1 MHAYFDV
8 VSQSGN
14 LKGYSMHTFGYS
26 MSVHYRPHPTA
37 QTRQFSL
44 RSGSAVLCTL
54 WALAPSMAGAEVVIN
69 EVDYGPSYTFEV
81 SQQVPPVP
89 HTPASF
95 QVLNGAHLT
104 YGITPPAGTTNRGWS
119 ILTEST
125 GVYRWKIDGA
135 GSTMTT
141 PGVAQF
147 GRLTSGS
154 NDSRIDITNG
164 GTWNSGNNVILGS
177 GLGSKTVLSVD
188 GKGSAVNI
196 AGELN
201 NGRIGGVGVINITNG
216 GLLNAAAGFRL
227 GLGAAVG
234 TGLGSL
240 LIDGFGS
247 KMSTHF
253 LSAPGVSSIDVR
265 NGGSLSVTTFFELF
279 DQASLNVS
287 GASSLVEISSPDLRS
302 TGATVSVSEG
312 GRIKAGAMYL
322 NSSEK
327 KAGVLNIGVGGKAGT
342 FDVPQVALDR
352 SAKVNFNHTDFLN
365 FSSQINGEGSV
376 NKIGS
381 DFGVTA
387 LTAANTYT
395 GGTNILSGALQV
407 GNGGTT
413 GSIVGDVNNNGALIF
428 NRSDNITFSGVISGT
443 GDVVKAGTGVVTL
456 SGMNTYTG
464 STIIAE
470 GTLQVDG
477 SIESSSRVTIAPGA
491 SLTGSGRIPA
501 LAMNGTMALY
511 GVPGTSLGI
520 SGNLTMS
527 ADSVYEARVRG
538 AMADRINVAGNAALA
553 GTLKLMPRGGPYVFK
568 SPYTL
573 LSAAGGRSGTFNKI
587 DTAGTFGD
595 GVNSQV
601 SYTGNDVLLTL
612 TPKPLTT
619 FVSEDTPHNGII
631 IASAIDRAVT
641 DGGDPSSLFA
651 IFNQPAAAIPAAV
664 NQLSGELH
672 TAAPALAYRASDQF
686 LRAMLN
692 PMAAGRLGINQQ
704 PEPDKPAY
712 SIWASAFGSDGR
724 NSGDNSIGSARRT
737 ISDTYIASGVD
748 VQLKPGT
755 IVGLAVSGGS
765 AHASLAGPGGKINAD
780 VFQAGVYGTT
790 QLGKVRLG
798 AAGSYAR
805 LDNDVSRAIPVLDS
819 NLSSS
824 YVTTAW
830 SGRLQGSVEAAN
842 WNGLSLSPLVAL
854 QATRSY
860 SPRVNEANGAGAL
873 TLASRSETNSR
884 SELGVQLDAD
894 SPFDGLPITGFARVA
909 WAHYFQRDADMSA
922 SLTGLPGATFRVT
935 GAEAN
940 RNSALMIVGVN
951 AHLNKRVTV
960 GFNLDSEHSG
970 SGDRIGAFANAR
982 MEF

>member
-1 MHAYFDV
+1 MNAYFDV

-26 MSVHYRPHPTA
+26 MSVHYRPYLTA

-69 EVDYGPSYTFEV
+69 EVNYGPSYTFEV
-81 SQQVPPVP
+81 SQRVPPDP
-89 HTPASF
+89 LPPASF

-104 YGITPPAGTTNRGWS
+104 YGMTQITGTTNRAWS
-119 ILTEST
+119 ILTQPT

-147 GRLTSGS
+147 GRGPGS

-177 GLGSKTVLSVD
+177 GLGSKTVLTVD

-201 NGRIGGVGVINITNG
+201 TGRIGGVGVINITNG

-227 GLGAAVG
+227 GLGAAAG
-234 TGLGSL
+234 TGLGSV

-253 LSAPGVSSIDVR
+253 LSATGPSSIDVR
-265 NGGSLSVTTFFELF
+265 NGGSLSVADFFELS
-279 DQASLNVS
+279 DQASLTVS
-287 GASSLVEISSPDLRS
+287 GASALVEIGSPNFTS

-312 GRIKAGAMYL
+312 GRIKAPAMNL

-428 NRSDNITFSGVISGT
+428 NRSDNMTFSGVISGA
-443 GDVVKAGTGVVTL
+443 GDVVKAGSGVVTL

-464 STIIAE
+464 ATIIAE

-477 SIESSSRVTIAPGA
+477 SIDSSSRVTIAPGA
-491 SLTGSGRIPA
+491 VLTGSGRMPA
-501 LAMNGTMALY
+501 LVMNGTMALY

-538 AMADRINVAGNAALA
+538 TMADRINVAGNATLA
-553 GTLKLMPRGGPYVFK
+553 GTLKLIPRGAPYVFK

-573 LSAAGGRSGTFNKI
+573 LSAAGGRSGTFNQV
-587 DTAGTFGD
+587 DTAGTFGA
-595 GVNSQV
+595 GVNSEV

-641 DGGDPSSLFA
+641 DGGNPTSLFA
-651 IFNQPAAAIPAAV
+651 IYNQQAAAIPAAI

-672 TAAPALAYRASDQF
+672 TAAPALA
-686 LRAMLN
+686 
-692 PMAAGRLGINQQ
+692 
-704 PEPDKPAY
+704 
-712 SIWASAFGSDGR
+712 
-724 NSGDNSIGSARRT
+724 
-737 ISDTYIASGVD
+737 
-748 VQLKPGT
+748 
-755 IVGLAVSGGS
+755 
-765 AHASLAGPGGKINAD
+765 
-780 VFQAGVYGTT
+780 
-790 QLGKVRLG
+790 
-798 AAGSYAR
+798 
-805 LDNDVSRAIPVLDS
+805 
-819 NLSSS
+819 
-824 YVTTAW
+824 
-830 SGRLQGSVEAAN
+830 
-842 WNGLSLSPLVAL
+842 
-854 QATRSY
+854 
-860 SPRVNEANGAGAL
+860 
-873 TLASRSETNSR
+873 
-884 SELGVQLDAD
+884 
-894 SPFDGLPITGFARVA
+894 
-909 WAHYFQRDADMSA
+909 
-922 SLTGLPGATFRVT
+922 
-935 GAEAN
+935 
-940 RNSALMIVGVN
+940 
-951 AHLNKRVTV
+951 
-960 GFNLDSEHSG
+960 
-970 SGDRIGAFANAR
+970 
-982 MEF
+982 

>member
-1 MHAYFDV
+1 M
-8 VSQSGN
+8 
-14 LKGYSMHTFGYS
+14 
-26 MSVHYRPHPTA
+26 
-37 QTRQFSL
+37 
-44 RSGSAVLCTL
+44 
-54 WALAPSMAGAEVVIN
+54 
-69 EVDYGPSYTFEV
+69 
-81 SQQVPPVP
+81 
-89 HTPASF
+89 
-95 QVLNGAHLT
+95 
-104 YGITPPAGTTNRGWS
+104 
-119 ILTEST
+119 
-125 GVYRWKIDGA
+125 
-135 GSTMTT
+135 
-141 PGVAQF
+141 
-147 GRLTSGS
+147 
-154 NDSRIDITNG
+154 DITNG
-164 GTWNSGNNVILGS
+164 GTWNSSNNVILGS
-177 GLGSKTVLSVD
+177 GLNSKTVLTVD
-188 GKGSAVNI
+188 GIGSSVNI

-201 NGRIGGVGVINITNG
+201 SGRFGGLGIINITNG
-216 GLLNAAAGFRL
+216 GQLNAAAGFRS
-227 GLGAAVG
+227 GYGQ
-234 TGLGSL
+234 L
-240 LIDGFGS
+240 LIDGSGS
-247 KMSTHF
+247 KMTTHF
-253 LSAPGVSSIDVR
+253 LSGTGESSLDIR
-265 NGGSLSVTTFFELF
+265 NGGSLSVATFFELYG
-279 DQASLNVS
+279 QTSLNVS
-287 GASSLVEISSPDLRS
+287 GPLSVVEVSTANLISYGAS
-302 TGATVSVSEG
+302 VSVSEG
-312 GRIKAGAMYL
+312 GKIKAKGIYL
-322 NSSEK
+322 GSNEG
-327 KAGVLNIGVGGKAGT
+327 KAGVLNVGVGGKAGIL
-342 FDVPQVALDR
+342 DVPEVSLNDM
-352 SAKVNFNHTDFLN
+352 AKVNFNHTDFLN
-365 FSSQINGEGSV
+365 FNSPITGNGSV

-387 LTAANTYT
+387 LTGANTYT
-395 GGTNILSGALQV
+395 GGTNISSGALQV

-443 GDVVKAGTGVVTL
+443 GDVVKAGSGVVTL

-477 SIESSSRVTIAPGA
+477 SIDSSSRVTIAPGA
-491 SLTGSGRIPA
+491 VLTGSGRMPA
-501 LAMNGTMALY
+501 LVMNGTMALY

-538 AMADRINVAGNAALA
+538 AMADRINVAGTATLA
-553 GTLKLMPRGGPYVFK
+553 GTLKLIPRGAPYVFK

-587 DTAGTFGD
+587 DTAGTFG
-595 GVNSQV
+595 GAVNSEV

-612 TPKPLTT
+612 TPGKLTT
-619 FVSEDTPHNGII
+619 FVTDDAPHNGII

-651 IFNQPAAAIPAAV
+651 IFNQPAAAIPASV

-704 PEPDKPAY
+704 PVFDKPVY

-724 NSGDNSIGSARRT
+724 NSGDSTVGSARRT

-748 VQLKPGT
+748 VQIKPGT

-765 AHASLAGPGGKINAD
+765 AHASLAGSGGKIDAD
-780 VFQAGVYGTT
+780 VFQAGLYGTT

-805 LDNDVSRAIPVLDS
+805 LDNDVSRAIPVLGS

-830 SGRLQGSVEAAN
+830 SGRLQGSVEAAS

-854 QATRSY
+854 QATRAY
-860 SPRVNEANGAGAL
+860 SPHVNEANGAGAL
-873 TLASRSETNSR
+873 TLKSRSETNSR
-884 SELGVQLDAD
+884 GELGVQLDAD

-909 WAHYFQRDADMSA
+909 WAHYFQRDADLSA
-922 SLTGLPGATFRVT
+922 SLIGLPGAGFKVT

-951 AHLNKRVTV
+951 ASLNKRVTV

-982 MEF
+982 FEF